1 MLSLCLGSFCGE
13 GSCSLVGG
21 VWTWLASCPSLT
33 SVDLVGARLLSA
45 KQPLE
50 ESCRLRLALALLG
63 GVASRLLAQPAL
75 RTEPV
80 FLT

>member
-1 MLSLCLGSFCGE
+1 MWFASSLSL
-13 GSCSLVGG
+13 
-21 VWTWLASCPSLT
+21 ASI
-33 SVDLVGARLLSA
+33 DLVGARPLLV

-50 ESCRLRLALALLG
+50 ESCHLCPALALLS

-75 RTEPV
+75 QFEPV